1 MIIVNIFRKVY
12 KLSRITK
19 CIRIINIH
27 QRYIDVDKMVRQR
40 ALFVAWTVTAARTSA
55 DTFSTFSAI
64 CIHAYWP
71 VKSPHSYVPVIYTK
85 NKNYQR
91 DNITWSQHAS
101 ANRAHTKSLV
111 KCKGKVVE
119 RGDKDT
125 VIISSNLN
133 FHDSDIE
140 GMGFNLANNFC
151 IFMNRF

>member
-19 CIRIINIH
+19 CIRIIKIH
-27 QRYIDVDKMVRQR
+27 QWYINVDRMIRQH
-40 ALFVAWTVTAARTSA
+40 ALFVAWTVTAAYCSA

-85 NKNYQR
+85 NKNYHR
-91 DNITWSQHAS
+91 DNITRSQHAS

-140 GMGFNLANNFC
+140 EMGFNLTNNFC
-151 IFMNRF
+151 IFINRF